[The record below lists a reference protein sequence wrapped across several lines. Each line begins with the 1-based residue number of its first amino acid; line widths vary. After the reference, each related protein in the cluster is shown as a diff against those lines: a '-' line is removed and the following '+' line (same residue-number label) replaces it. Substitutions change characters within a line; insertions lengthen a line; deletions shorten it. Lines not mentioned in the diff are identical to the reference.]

1 MTYYRLINLTAVVL
15 FSILFSAQIIPQQ
28 QVYDKIRAM
37 SDSISLSNLDHHIRV
52 LERAGGH
59 YSRVTLTAG
68 NDSGRQYISNTL
80 RAIPGLAVTE
90 DTFYIS
96 NAPSPYN
103 TKPIINVIA
112 DIPGTNPNGGYY
124 ILGAHYDCSAS
135 RMGSTVWNQ
144 QYLTIRAPGA
154 DDNATGVAGLIEMAR
169 VLSDTSFGFRPEYSI
184 KLVAFAAE
192 ESSPGYTGSHLG
204 SKDYATRAFNR
215 GDVIHGMISLDM
227 VGYNNTNYYTAV
239 VSNQQSQLLGEKMIE
254 ARDLFNIDILMN
266 QPPFVNATYSD
277 HDQFW
282 AKGYKAI
289 LVIENAPPWNNGPY
303 YTANPLYHTSYDSA
317 GSVNLELVKRVTQ
330 LNLVTL
336 SSFASRLTD
345 VDDTEVAEKNIE
357 LYSNYPN
364 PFKDVTRIRYA
375 VGAGM
380 KPDGVNNRY
389 SARVVIKV
397 YDVLGKEAATL
408 LDEEMEPG
416 TYQVEFNGAGLA
428 SGIYY
433 YRIQQG
439 AEVKTRKMV
448 LVR

>member
-1 MTYYRLINLTAVVL
+1 MSLFRFLKPLILPFYFLL
-15 FSILFSAQIIPQQ
+15 FAELIFPQQ
-28 QVYDKIRAM
+28 QVYEKIKAM
-37 SDSISLSNLDHHIRV
+37 SDSISIVNLEHHIRM

-68 NDSGRQYISNTL
+68 NDSARKYISNAL
-80 RAIPGLAVTE
+80 RAIPGLNVKE
-90 DTFYIS
+90 DTFFIS

-112 DIPGTNPNGGYY
+112 EIPGTNPAGAYY
-124 ILGAHYDCSAS
+124 LIGAHYDCSAS
-135 RMGSTVWNQ
+135 RMGTTIWNQ

-154 DDNATGVAGLIEMAR
+154 DDNATGVAGIIEMAR
-169 VLSDTSFGFRPEYSI
+169 VLSDTSFGFRPDYSI

-192 ESSPGYTGSHLG
+192 ESSPGYSGSHLG
-204 SKDYATRAFNR
+204 SKDFATRAFNR

-227 VGYNNTNYYTAV
+227 IGYNSANYYTAI
-239 VSNQQSQLLGEKMIE
+239 VSDANSQMLGEKMIA
-254 ARDLFNIDILMN
+254 ARELFNIDVLTN
-266 QPPFVNATYSD
+266 QPPFVYATYSD

-303 YTANPLYHTSYDSA
+303 YVANPLYHTSYDST

-336 SSFASRLTD
+336 SSFAARLTG
-345 VDDTEVAEKNIE
+345 VDEKVNAENKFI
-357 LYSNYPN
+357 LYQNYPN
-364 PFKDVTRIRYA
+364 PFRDITRIRFA
-375 VGAGM
+375 VGT
-380 KPDGVNNRY
+380 DGEKGGV
-389 SARVVIKV
+389 SKAQALRVRIRI
-397 YDVLGKEAATL
+397 YDILGKEVTTL
-408 LDEEMEPG
+408 LDEEKEKG
-416 TYQVEFNGAGLA
+416 VYEVEFNGTELT

-433 YRIQQG
+433 CRIQQG
-439 AEVKTRKMV
+439 NEIKTAKMV